1 MRTEVYYLLKSA
13 AVRYRI
19 WLGTHGDCSRSQCTY
34 SHIEDRTLLLL
45 GCRAWGWVFCCSFLL
60 PQGCEKGLE
69 EEYVSPPL
77 PIPSFF
83 PSSQTIS
90 QLQTNPNQ
98 KIFSLHLL
106 AELTKVIKAI
116 GSPVQKEQ
124 NVPCLHHLYNHGD
137 AKHLHRV
144 SMEMLNSAGPCIPA
158 KERHSE
164 TEPLT
169 TLLSIQPVFPPACS
183 PPIQSVSPS
192 LATRI
197 LKTTTV
203 QLVSRWSKSPPRA

>member
-1 MRTEVYYLLKSA
+1 MYIFPHQRQDPAPPGLQS
-13 AVRYRI
+13 
-19 WLGTHGDCSRSQCTY
+19 LGLG
-34 SHIEDRTLLLL
+34 LLLL
-45 GCRAWGWVFCCSFLL
+45 IFITTRLWKRTGGGICITTTTNSF
-60 PQGCEKGLE
+60 
-69 EEYVSPPL
+69 
-77 PIPSFF
+77 FF